1 MEAYVHVRRPSES
14 PEEHA
19 KRKNYLYSMIYD
31 ALGWSLSYQNRSDEA
46 VEAFKT
52 ALDLDSRNRMA
63 WYHYGVTMENVG
75 DLGTAESLYIR
86 SLSIPALGETPAET
100 ALQAVYKAKNGSL
113 EGYRD
118 YRVALARSHSDRRRE
133 EILGDRLEPRK
144 NAPPFSLATIQG
156 DTVSLARTRG
166 KVVVINFWGIWC
178 SWCIRELPEYQ
189 LLYEKYDEDENVL
202 ILSINNDKDSQ
213 DVTDW
218 LRDRGFTFTTL
229 LDDGY
234 VRSSKVR
241 SFPTTWFLDR
251 EGRIVYLQKGYT
263 PNLLEEFSWRIDSL
277 KVAPRP

>member
-1 MEAYVHVRRPSES
+1 
-14 PEEHA
+14 
-19 KRKNYLYSMIYD
+19 
-31 ALGWSLSYQNRSDEA
+31 
-46 VEAFKT
+46 
-52 ALDLDSRNRMA
+52 
-63 WYHYGVTMENVG
+63 
-75 DLGTAESLYIR
+75 
-86 SLSIPALGETPAET
+86 
-100 ALQAVYKAKNGSL
+100 
-113 EGYRD
+113 
-118 YRVALARSHSDRRRE
+118 VALARLHSDRRRE

-144 NAPPFSLATIQG
+144 DAPPFSLATIQG

-166 KVVVINFWGIWC
+166 KVVVINFWGVWC

-277 KVAPRP
+277 KIAPRP